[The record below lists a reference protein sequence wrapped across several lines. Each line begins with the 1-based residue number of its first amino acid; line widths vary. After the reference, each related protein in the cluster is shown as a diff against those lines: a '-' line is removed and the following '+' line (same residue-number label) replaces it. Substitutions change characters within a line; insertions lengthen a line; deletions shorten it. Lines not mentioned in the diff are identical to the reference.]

1 MMKLVLLQ
9 AVCNKLLF
17 TAEAQRECRGAQR
30 LRKRQSV
37 KKRRAGNT
45 VASFSLASLRNSARP
60 LRLCG
65 ENNFGHTFTV
75 LAVNFLISLVLSTS
89 AFAQDNKVEN
99 GTINGANFRIEVP
112 AHWNNGLVMYCHGY
126 ALAGS
131 TPNLDGGKPLREV
144 FLSRGFAVAQSA
156 YSVQGWAVKE
166 AVEDTE
172 ALRKYFVAKYGAPK
186 ETIVLGHSMGGVITL
201 ATIEKYPEVYDGA
214 LPMCGPLNVSLN
226 GLQDRVFDM
235 LVTFDYLFPNVVGA
249 LTNLPKGARLD
260 QAKVKA
266 AIEAAPDKAALFAKR
281 YSIEAK
287 DLPGTLAFWYE
298 INRELQARTGGNPF
312 DNRNTIYDG
321 FDDDVAVNRGV
332 KRYAAD
338 AKAREY
344 LRQHYAPTGRISDP
358 VLTIHTT
365 YDPLIPGRY
374 ISEYNAIA
382 NVAGTQDLFVAK
394 FVVAK
399 GHCTFTPAQTGT
411 AFDEL
416 LKWGREKKRPDTG
429 EVR

>member
-1 MMKLVLLQ
+1 MLKKTLFIALL
-9 AVCNKLLF
+9 
-17 TAEAQRECRGAQR
+17 
-30 LRKRQSV
+30 
-37 KKRRAGNT
+37 
-45 VASFSLASLRNSARP
+45 
-60 LRLCG
+60 LC
-65 ENNFGHTFTV
+65 FPFITY
-75 LAVNFLISLVLSTS
+75 
-89 AFAQDNKVEN
+89 AQDNKVES
-99 GTINGANFRIEVP
+99 GQINGANFRIEVP
-112 AHWNNGLVMYCHGY
+112 ANWNNGLVMYCHGY

-131 TPNLDGGKPLREV
+131 TPNLEGGKPLRDV

-156 YSVQGWAVKE
+156 YVAQGWAVKE

-172 ALRKYFVAKYGAPK
+172 ALRRYFVSKYGQPK

-226 GLQDRVFDM
+226 GLQDRIFDM
-235 LVTFDYLFPNVVGA
+235 LVTFDYLFPNVVGSLA
-249 LTNLPKGARLD
+249 NVPKGARLD

-266 AIEAAPDKAALFAKR
+266 ALEAAPDKAAIFTKR
-281 YSIEAK
+281 YSITLN
-287 DLPGTLAFWYE
+287 DVPGTLAFWYE
-298 INRELQARTGGNPF
+298 INRELQVRSGGNPF
-312 DNRNTIYDG
+312 DNRNTLYDG
-321 FDDDVAVNRGV
+321 FDDDAAVNRGV

-344 LRQHYAPTGRISDP
+344 LRQHYAPTGRIADP
-358 VLTIHTT
+358 VLTMHTT

-374 ISEYNAIA
+374 VSEYNAIA

-411 AFDEL
+411 AFEEL
-416 LKWGREKKRPDTG
+416 LKWVREKKKPDVG
-429 EVR
+429 EVK